1 MSASSTTSRDGT
13 LLVVSGPSGV
23 GKSSVVDVVL
33 ERSGATFSVSATT
46 RAPRPGERDGED
58 YLFVTDARFDEL
70 VAAGELLEWA
80 DYGGHRYGTPG
91 APVLEHIAA
100 GEDVLLDIEN
110 VGAHQVRAAYPDAVL
125 LFILPPSLE
134 ELERRLRKR
143 GDTSEQDVER
153 RLAVASEQIED
164 AKATFDHLVVNDDL
178 QTAIYQV
185 LSILG

>member
-1 MSASSTTSRDGT
+1 MSVSSTTSLDGT

-46 RAPRPGERDGED
+46 RAPRPGETDGED
-58 YLFVTDARFDEL
+58 YFFVTDARFDEL
-70 VAAGELLEWA
+70 VAADELLEWA
-80 DYGGHRYGTPG
+80 DYGGYRYGTPG
-91 APVLEHIAA
+91 VPVLEHIAA
-100 GEDVLLDIEN
+100 GKDVLLDIEN
-110 VGAHQVRAAYPDAVL
+110 VGAHQARAAYPDAVL

-134 ELERRLRKR
+134 ELERRLRER
-143 GDTSEQDVER
+143 GDTSEEDVER

-185 LSILG
+185 LSILA